1 MRATWGG
8 LHGEPRYKGFGHG
21 HWIWGPPCLLTKDP
35 ISKGRILGLWVDIK
49 SGALQVV
56 SPDFSTVRTILCD
69 CECLFSNGLTE
80 CGLS

>member
-8 LHGEPRYKGFGHG
+8 LH
-21 HWIWGPPCLLTKDP
+21 
-35 ISKGRILGLWVDIK
+35 GRILGLWVDIK

-69 CECLFSNGLTE
+69 SRFLKHAEPWALYLGIKVSRTRISPEMLRQT
-80 CGLS
+80 